1 MNTLLKMAQ
10 YLPTKEQE
18 SITMQKS
25 AQLATAMKTL
35 AKGLF
40 SASKGLPKATKALVD
55 SSKAY
60 SALRAAA
67 PASAKTLKAL
77 GVAKGNLK
85 AVGKGL
91 ILPSAAGLGGVLG
104 YKYIN
109 HKTEPTPEE
118 VMAAINGGM

>member
-85 AVGKGL
+85 AVSKGL